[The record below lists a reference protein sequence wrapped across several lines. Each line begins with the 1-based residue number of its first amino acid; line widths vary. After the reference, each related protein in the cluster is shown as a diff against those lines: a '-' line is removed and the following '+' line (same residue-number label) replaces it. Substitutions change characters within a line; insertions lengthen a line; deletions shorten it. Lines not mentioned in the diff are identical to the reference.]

1 MTTCHD
7 SYDPTDQ
14 PVRRIVVGIDGS
26 AASRAALTWA
36 AEQAR
41 CSGARLEAVLVYRP
55 EPLLSFAYGDYP
67 AVNPNAQ
74 DCARQDALSR
84 LRDAVSAAG
93 GYRSAQLDLMVLADP
108 NPAFA
113 LTRHADGASMLV
125 VGSSHRKGLG
135 VLLGSTASAVV
146 RHAACPVVVVP
157 APTEDDRTSAD
168 ADRALAH
175 A

>member
-7 SYDPTDQ
+7 SYDPIDQ

-26 AASRAALTWA
+26 AASRGALTWA

-41 CSGARLEAVLVYRP
+41 CAGARLEAVLVYRP
-55 EPLLSFAYGDYP
+55 EPLLSFAFGDYP
-67 AVNPNAQ
+67 AVNPSGQ
-74 DCARQDALSR
+74 DCAREDALTL
-84 LRDAVSAAG
+84 LRDTVSAAG
-93 GYRSAQLDLMVLADP
+93 GCTSSQLDLMVLADP

-113 LTRHADGASMLV
+113 LTQRAQGASMLV

-146 RHAACPVVVVP
+146 RHATCPVAVVP
-157 APTEDDRTSAD
+157 ASAEIDVTLAEHDRTLTNA
-168 ADRALAH
+168 
-175 A
+175 